1 MMPFGYYG
9 YYIDPTYILVIAG
22 ALLCMWASA
31 RVNSTMRKYQD
42 VRNVS
47 GMTGA
52 EAAQRILQYQG
63 ITDVRIECINTGKGD
78 HYDPRN
84 KTLRLSYENYNYSN
98 VTAVAVAAHECG
110 HAAQHHE
117 GYGFLKLRSVFAP
130 IASIGSNLG
139 FPIILLGVILGW
151 SQILIEIGIW
161 AFSLGVL
168 FQLITL
174 PVEFN
179 ASNRALQTVT
189 QYGILT
195 EAETAGGKKV
205 LKAAAW
211 TYVAATAAAV
221 LQLLRLVLLFGGR
234 RRDD

>member
-1 MMPFGYYG
+1 MPFGFYG
-9 YYIDPTYILVIAG
+9 FYFDPTYILVLAG
-22 ALLCMWASA
+22 AILCMWASA
-31 RVNSTMRKYQD
+31 RVNSAMNKYHK
-42 VRNVS
+42 VENYS

-52 EAAQRILQYQG
+52 EAAARILQYQG
-63 ITDVRIECINTGKGD
+63 ITDVQVECLHQGQGD
-78 HYDPRN
+78 HYDPRSR
-84 KTLRLSYENYNYSN
+84 KVRLSYENYNSAS

-110 HAAQHHE
+110 HAAQHHQE
-117 GYGFLKLRSVFAP
+117 YGFLKLRSSLAP
-130 IASIGSNLG
+130 VASIASNLG
-139 FPIILLGVILGW
+139 FPIIILGVILGW
-151 SQILIEIGIW
+151 NQLFIEIGIW

-179 ASNRALQTVT
+179 ASRRAMQTVT

-195 EAETAGGKKV
+195 EAEKDSGQKV

-221 LQLLRLVLLFGGR
+221 LQLLRLVMLFGGR

>member
-1 MMPFGYYG
+1 MPFGFLGFYF
-9 YYIDPTYILVIAG
+9 DPTYILVLAG
-22 ALLCMWASA
+22 AILCMWASA
-31 RVNSTMRKYQD
+31 RVNSAMNKYHK
-42 VRNVS
+42 VKNYS

-52 EAAQRILQYQG
+52 EAAARILQYQG
-63 ITDVRIECINTGKGD
+63 ITDVQVECLHQGQGD
-78 HYDPRN
+78 HYDPRSR
-84 KTLRLSYENYNYSN
+84 KVRLSYENYNSAS

-110 HAAQHHE
+110 HAAQHHQE
-117 GYGFLKLRSVFAP
+117 YGFLKLRSSLAP
-130 IASIGSNLG
+130 VASIASNLG
-139 FPIILLGVILGW
+139 FPIIILGVILGW
-151 SQILIEIGIW
+151 NQLFIEIGIW

-179 ASNRALQTVT
+179 ASRRAMQTVT

-195 EAETAGGKKV
+195 EAEKDSGQKV

-221 LQLLRLVLLFGGR
+221 LQLLRLVMLFGGR

>member
-1 MMPFGYYG
+1 MPFGYYG
-9 YYIDPTYILVIAG
+9 YYLDPTYILVLLG
-22 ALLCMWASA
+22 TLLCMWASV
-31 RVNSTMRKYQD
+31 RVNSAMNRYQR
-42 VRNVS
+42 VRNCS

-63 ITDVRIECINTGKGD
+63 ISDVRIECLNRGQGD
-78 HYDPRN
+78 HYDPRS
-84 KTLRLSYENYNYSN
+84 KTLRLSYENYHSPS

-117 GYGFLKLRSVFAP
+117 EYGFLKLRSAFAP

-139 FPIILLGVILGW
+139 FPMILLGVILGW
-151 SQILIEIGIW
+151 SQTLIEIGIW
-161 AFSLGVL
+161 AFALGVL

-174 PVEFN
+174 PVEFD
-179 ASNRALQTVT
+179 ASRRALQTVT

-195 EAETAGGKKV
+195 ESEKEGGKKV

-211 TYVAATAAAV
+211 TYVAAAASAI
-221 LQLLRLVLLFGGR
+221 LQLLRLVFLFGGR

>member
-1 MMPFGYYG
+1 MPFGFYG
-9 YYIDPTYILVIAG
+9 FYFDPTYILVLAG
-22 ALLCMWASA
+22 AILCMWASA
-31 RVNSTMRKYQD
+31 RVNSAMNKYHK
-42 VRNVS
+42 VKNYS

-52 EAAQRILQYQG
+52 EAAARILQYQG
-63 ITDVRIECINTGKGD
+63 ITDVQVECLHQGQGD
-78 HYDPRN
+78 HYDPRSR
-84 KTLRLSYENYNYSN
+84 KVRLSYENYNSAS

-110 HAAQHHE
+110 HAAQHHQE
-117 GYGFLKLRSVFAP
+117 YGFLKLRSSLAP
-130 IASIGSNLG
+130 VASIASNLG
-139 FPIILLGVILGW
+139 FPIIILGVILGW
-151 SQILIEIGIW
+151 NQLFIEIGIW

-179 ASNRALQTVT
+179 ASRRAMQTVT

-195 EAETAGGKKV
+195 EAEKDSGQKV

-221 LQLLRLVLLFGGR
+221 LQLLRLVMLFGGR

>member
-1 MMPFGYYG
+1 MPFGFYG
-9 YYIDPTYILVIAG
+9 FYFDPTYILVLAG
-22 ALLCMWASA
+22 AILCMWASA
-31 RVNSTMRKYQD
+31 RVNSAMNKYHK
-42 VRNVS
+42 VKNYS

-52 EAAQRILQYQG
+52 EAAARILQSQG
-63 ITDVRIECINTGKGD
+63 ITDVQVECLHQGQGD
-78 HYDPRN
+78 HYDPRSR
-84 KTLRLSYENYNYSN
+84 KVRLSYENYNSAS

-110 HAAQHHE
+110 HAAQHHQE
-117 GYGFLKLRSVFAP
+117 YGFLKLRSSLAP
-130 IASIGSNLG
+130 VASIASNLG
-139 FPIILLGVILGW
+139 FPIIILGVILGW
-151 SQILIEIGIW
+151 NQLFIEIGIW

-179 ASNRALQTVT
+179 ASRRAMQTVT

-195 EAETAGGKKV
+195 EAEKDSGQKV

-221 LQLLRLVLLFGGR
+221 LQLLRLVMLFGGR

>member
-1 MMPFGYYG
+1 MPFGFYG
-9 YYIDPTYILVIAG
+9 FYFDPTYLLVLAG
-22 ALLCMWASA
+22 AILCMWASA
-31 RVNSTMRKYQD
+31 RVNSAMNKYHK
-42 VRNVS
+42 VRNYS

-52 EAAQRILQYQG
+52 EAALRILQYQG
-63 ITDVRIECINTGKGD
+63 ITDVQVECLHQGQGD
-78 HYDPRN
+78 HYDPRTR
-84 KTLRLSYENYNYSN
+84 KVRLSYENYNSAS

-110 HAAQHHE
+110 HAAQHHQA
-117 GYGFLKLRSVFAP
+117 YGFLKLRSSFAP
-130 IASIGSNLG
+130 VASIASNLG
-139 FPIILLGVILGW
+139 FPIIILGVILGW
-151 SQILIEIGIW
+151 NQLFIEIGIW

-179 ASNRALQTVT
+179 ASRRAMQTVT

-195 EAETAGGKKV
+195 EAEKDSGQKV

-221 LQLLRLVLLFGGR
+221 LQLLRLVMLFGGR
-234 RRDD
+234 RRND